1 MILSEL
7 PTAEE
12 ILINMIFELENKMRQ
27 VVLVKY
33 HIPVSVQKNKISID
47 K

>member
-7 PTAEE
+7 LMAER
-12 ILINMIFELENKMRQ
+12 ILINIIFELENKMRQ

-33 HIPVSVQKNKISID
+33 HIPISVQKK
-47 K
+47 

>member
-27 VVLVKY
+27 VVIVKY
-33 HIPVSVQKNKISID
+33 NIHVSVQKK
-47 K
+47 

>member
-7 PTAEE
+7 PMAER

-27 VVLVKY
+27 VVPVKRVRLLL
-33 HIPVSVQKNKISID
+33 IF
-47 K
+47 